1 MEADEKLAGSM
12 HSKGRYLVWKI
23 EDICIPFYLYLLYA
37 PTHLTYVRMEG
48 RKTESYF
55 SWLLVRMNAC
65 FCLYTIEEV

>member
-1 MEADEKLAGSM
+1 MEAHEKISWILALKRTIFGLENR
-12 HSKGRYLVWKI
+12 GIRIL
-23 EDICIPFYLYLLYA
+23 FYLHLLYA